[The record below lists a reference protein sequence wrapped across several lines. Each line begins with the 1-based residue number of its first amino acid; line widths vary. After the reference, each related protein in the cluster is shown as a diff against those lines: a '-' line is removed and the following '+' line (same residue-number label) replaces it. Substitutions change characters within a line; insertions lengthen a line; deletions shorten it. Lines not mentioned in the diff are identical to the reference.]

1 MNQYEKLEPTIGREH
16 KVTMHNRK
24 EIEITGVK
32 EVDSF
37 DHEEFLLETNM
48 GYIVVRGKQL
58 QLKSLNVGDGIV
70 QITGR
75 IYELIYVDEEKEER
89 AKGLFSKLFS

>member
-1 MNQYEKLEPTIGREH
+1 MKQIEKLEPTFTKDH
-16 KVTMHNRK
+16 KVTVHQRN
-24 EIEITGVK
+24 EVEITGVK

-48 GYIVVRGKQL
+48 GYIVVRGKEL
-58 QLKSLNVGDGIV
+58 QLKNLNVADGIV
-70 QITGR
+70 QISGR

-89 AKGLFSKLFS
+89 AKGFFSKLFS